1 MILQDAIDARI
12 AQIRGDA
19 DASDSQFDKEKA
31 AERIAS
37 LGGGIGRIRVR
48 ENPIFSNAHFAF
60 TREAGLT

>member
-1 MILQDAIDARI
+1 MLQDAIDARI

-48 ENPIFSNAHFAF
+48 ENPISIHCPFPSDA
-60 TREAGLT
+60 